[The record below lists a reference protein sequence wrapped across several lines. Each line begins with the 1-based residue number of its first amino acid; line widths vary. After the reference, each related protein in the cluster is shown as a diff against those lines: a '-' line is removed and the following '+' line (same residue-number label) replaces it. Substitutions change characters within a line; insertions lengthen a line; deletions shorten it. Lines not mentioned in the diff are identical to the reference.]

1 MDAAQNC
8 TSLRQETTC
17 SCDTCVSTE
26 GEECGKGER
35 CGARESTRTVNQ
47 VDELKET
54 GGIKLSAT
62 EGRTRWELQALLILC
77 VEEGCFHRWLVPVYP
92 ETPHTHKHT
101 LKHTHTRTDKH
112 MLVR

>member
-1 MDAAQNC
+1 MRERGALQGSGIDPDGEPGG
-8 TSLRQETTC
+8 R
-17 SCDTCVSTE
+17 VE
-26 GEECGKGER
+26 GDG
-35 CGARESTRTVNQ
+35 
-47 VDELKET
+47 
-54 GGIKLSAT
+54 AT

-101 LKHTHTRTDKH
+101 LKHTHTRTGKH